1 MIMLKSMD
9 INQFSFSVG
18 RGMNAAFAIAYLC
31 EDEDQMHK
39 ISYMNESLDLVGLEF

>member
-1 MIMLKSMD
+1 MIILKSMN